1 MLLGCT
7 PLHWAALKGNLEV
20 CTVLVHA
27 GTKQELMVKD
37 NAGFTPVQIASD
49 KGHQRV
55 ALFLVR
61 NSGLILPSRLL
72 ITKSNQDFKIR
83 YSIRMFFTSVV
94 CGCILGKEIL
104 VYQVVFLQRLHKVKL
119 NGSHFSIWDFI
130 FSFLC

>member
-7 PLHWAALKGNLEV
+7 PLHWAALKGNVEA

-61 NSGLILPSRLL
+61 NSVLILPLVDFTQPNVNKTWKADMRIWGSSLL
-72 ITKSNQDFKIR
+72 
-83 YSIRMFFTSVV
+83 
-94 CGCILGKEIL
+94 
-104 VYQVVFLQRLHKVKL
+104 
-119 NGSHFSIWDFI
+119 
-130 FSFLC
+130 